1 MSLHGFHFEVKATRD
16 EFDSK
21 FFFFLQVSVTRT
33 LCYRGEGEVNGKQ
46 RQTILLGP
54 DSFTCV
60 VNSGSRVAGA
70 GMSFTGERK
79 KKERKVGLP
88 QENRQIL

>member
-16 EFDSK
+16 EFGSK
-21 FFFFLQVSVTRT
+21 YFFFLQVSVTRS
-33 LCYRGEGEVNGKQ
+33 LYEGEGEVNGKQ

-60 VNSGSRVAGA
+60 VNSGNRVMGG
-70 GMSFTGERK
+70 GMSFTGEQKRK
-79 KKERKVGLP
+79 NGNWASHDSLYWGK
-88 QENRQIL
+88 